1 MLQHKQDKLLFYG
14 MQYICEY
21 CGNQFMSPVTM
32 VIQNIFVKTEKICY
46 GRIIVL
52 QTSYIELQSIID
64 ISIFIFVGKGQTFKC
79 NKNIILMIRNPISF
93 RSSNGANVVKIVH

>member
-1 MLQHKQDKLLFYG
+1 MLQNKQDKLLFYG

-64 ISIFIFVGKGQTFKC
+64 MLVKARLLNVTRIS
-79 NKNIILMIRNPISF
+79 
-93 RSSNGANVVKIVH
+93 SSQSENSLPL